1 MLIPFTFLLQY
12 VLLLKILEKEKDLQ
26 MNMLVASEGLCKMVV
41 YPSWHNYLKG
51 L

>member
-1 MLIPFTFLLQY
+1 MLIPFTFLLWY

-26 MNMLVASEGLCKMVV
+26 MNMLVAAQGFWKMVV
-41 YPSWHNYLKG
+41 YPSWHNYVEG